1 MNYKIMGCAA
11 RQSAHVQP
19 TSKEERSF
27 MHHASGCSR
36 RSPTTNTSAMA
47 SPTPPTKNLI
57 NRKKKIHNLISSSLL
72 PLAASVCLENPN
84 TSLFLSA
91 KVAISFSRDDNSTF
105 QRKNFQRSFILNV
118 RSHPKMTD
126 EHPSFSFLPFLCPS
140 PPKGSPTPT
149 NIYLPSSAQ
158 VSKYPSKL

>member
-1 MNYKIMGCAA
+1 MGCAA

-47 SPTPPTKNLI
+47 SSTSPTKNLI
-57 NRKKKIHNLISSSLL
+57 NRKKIHNLIPSSLM